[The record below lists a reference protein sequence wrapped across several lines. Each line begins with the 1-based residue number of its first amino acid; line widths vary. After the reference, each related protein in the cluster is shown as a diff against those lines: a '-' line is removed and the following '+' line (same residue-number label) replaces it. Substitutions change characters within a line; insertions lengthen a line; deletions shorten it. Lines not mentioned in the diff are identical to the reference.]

1 MISICSKYCI
11 KSRGPRFFGL
21 LIICCLMITVLIL
34 PAIVQAD
41 MSEKDATE
49 VLSRFGEAMAKV
61 AEKVKPSVV
70 NISTSRTV
78 KTQRLPFFDD
88 PFFRRFFGEDFHAPQ
103 KRRVTNLGSGVIA
116 TSDGYILTNNH
127 VIEGAEDIL
136 VKLPNGKE
144 YKGRVIGMDTRT
156 DIAVIKI
163 DEIGLTAIPWGDS
176 DKLKVGEVVLAIGN
190 PFGLNQTTT
199 MGIISALGRSGIGI
213 TDYEDFI
220 QTDAAINPGNSG
232 GALTNIKGELIG
244 VNTAIF
250 STTGG
255 YQGIGFA
262 IPSNMARNVMESIL
276 NQGRVVRGFL
286 GVTIQELTQ
295 ELAKQFNIKDE
306 KGVLLVDIAEGG
318 PAEKG
323 GLKIGDII
331 IEYDGKRIEN
341 TQQFRNIV
349 AATKPGKTAKIKIV
363 REGKPETVIV
373 TIGELPIEPQV
384 VSAAQFDNVLKGVFV
399 TELTDEYRQKYNIP
413 KRVSGVVVNNIDE
426 ESPALGIL
434 RNGDIIMEINRK
446 AVLNTK
452 EYNEIVSKIAKNQD
466 VLLRIARGN
475 SILFITLTSR

>member
-1 MISICSKYCI
+1 MRYICSKFNI
-11 KSRGPRFFGL
+11 NFNFFSLLTICSL
-21 LIICCLMITVLIL
+21 LIISLIL
-34 PAIVQAD
+34 PPIVQAD
-41 MSEKDATE
+41 MSEKDAAE
-49 VLSRFGEAMAKV
+49 VLWRFGEAMAKV

-78 KTQRLPFFDD
+78 KTQRLPFFED
-88 PFFRRFFGEDFHAPQ
+88 PFFRRFFGDDFHAPQ
-103 KRRVTNLGSGVIA
+103 KRKVTNLGSGVIA
-116 TSDGYILTNNH
+116 TSNGYILTNNH

-136 VKLPNGKE
+136 VKLSNGKE
-144 YKGRVIGMDTRT
+144 YKGRVIGMDSRT

-163 DEIGLTAIPWGDS
+163 DEIGLSAIPWGDS

-190 PFGLNQTTT
+190 PYGLNQTIT

-232 GALTNIKGELIG
+232 GALVNIKGELIG
-244 VNTAIF
+244 INTAIF
-250 STTGG
+250 STSGG

-262 IPSNMARNVMESIL
+262 IPSNMARSVMESIV
-276 NQGRVVRGFL
+276 NQGKVVRGFL

-323 GLKIGDII
+323 GLKIGDIVT
-331 IEYDGKRIEN
+331 EYDGKKIEN
-341 TQQFRNIV
+341 SQQFRNMV
-349 AATKPGKTAKIKIV
+349 AATKPGKAVKIKII
-363 REGKPETVIV
+363 REGKTQTVTV
-373 TIGELPIEPQV
+373 AIGELPIDPQV

-399 TELTDEYRQKYNIP
+399 TELTDEYRQKHNIP
-413 KRVSGVVVNNIDE
+413 KRVNGVVVSNIDE

-434 RNGDIIMEINRK
+434 RNGDIIMEINRT

-475 SILFITLTSR
+475 SILFITLASK